1 MTSPNSPKHTTRKS
15 VTPDVMLDT
24 NTYIILKPRKFNV
37 LSLRIRTGILGISYT
52 GIVSSKDPPKTLDL
66 PTICNKTFDAKR
78 GRFNQARK

>member
-1 MTSPNSPKHTTRKS
+1 MYLTSPNSPKHTKRKS

-24 NTYIILKPRKFNV
+24 NTYTAETLTI
-37 LSLRIRTGILGISYT
+37 SLRIRDGIPRISYT

>member
-1 MTSPNSPKHTTRKS
+1 MTSPNSPKHTKRKS

-24 NTYIILKPRKFNV
+24 NTAETLTV
-37 LSLRIRTGILGISYT
+37 SLRIRNGIPRISYT